1 MSILLFVVCGLF
13 LLVLV
18 SGIYMF
24 VVGCVRNKEIS
35 WLDEA
40 AVKKTSFGM
49 FHETI
54 QLAHNWLIDQNAQD
68 HFIQSDDG
76 LTLHGLWVPAANAK
90 GTIILVHGYRSTYLV
105 DFAAAFEF
113 YHDLGLNL
121 LIPDQRSHGKS
132 QGRFITFGVKESRDI
147 ARWIDYHNQKL
158 SGCQI
163 ILSGLSMGA
172 STVLY
177 LADEK
182 LHANVK
188 GIIAD
193 CGFTSPKE
201 ILASVYRS
209 LIRLPAGPTLWAAN
223 IFARLIAGFD
233 LEEKDTRRCLSDSK
247 LPVLLF
253 HGKDDDFVPCRM
265 SEEGYAACTGEKEL
279 YLVDGAKHGVS
290 FLVDAEGYT
299 KKVMA
304 FLQKNLA
311 SFHQELS

>member
-1 MSILLFVVCGLF
+1 MAILLFAIFGL
-13 LLVLV
+13 LLLILV
-18 SGIYMF
+18 SGAYMF

-35 WLDEA
+35 WLDEV

-49 FHETI
+49 FHESI

-68 HFIQSDDG
+68 HFIQSEDG
-76 LTLHGLWVPAANAK
+76 LTLHGLWIPAVNAK
-90 GTIILVHGYRSTYLV
+90 GTIVLVHGYRSTYLV
-105 DFAAAFEF
+105 DFAAAFEY

-121 LIPDQRSHGKS
+121 LVPDQRSHGKS
-132 QGRFITFGVKESRDI
+132 QGRFITFGVKESGDI
-147 ARWIDYHNQKL
+147 ARWIAYHNQYL
-158 SGCQI
+158 SDCEI
-163 ILSGLSMGA
+163 ILNGLSMGA

-177 LADEK
+177 LADQRLPE
-182 LHANVK
+182 NVK

-209 LIRLPAGPTLWAAN
+209 VIRLPAGPTLWAAN
-223 IFARLIAGFD
+223 IFTRLFAGFG
-233 LEEKDTRRCLSDSK
+233 LEDKDTRRCLSNSK

-253 HGKDDDFVPCRM
+253 HGRDDDFVPCRM

-279 YLVDGAKHGVS
+279 YLVKGAKHGVS

-299 KKVMA
+299 KKVIA
-304 FLQKNLA
+304 FLQQNL
-311 SFHQELS
+311 SLYGQEQS